1 MPWHI
6 SQTRIFVTLTLAEA
20 AAIGRLTAGGD
31 AEASG
36 ALAKIQKALDGAR
49 APDPQPSAP
58 SPTNDRPGL
67 RAKHYDPRGRQR
79 PMAKA
84 TLPAKRPTTVS
95 METAPAR
102 PVDVDYVPHRDE
114 AGGRWS

>member
-1 MPWHI
+1 MRSPIAH
-6 SQTRIFVTLTLAEA
+6 SRIFVALTLAEA
-20 AAIGRLTAGGD
+20 AAIGRLPPGPDPDAVGGV
-31 AEASG
+31 
-36 ALAKIQKALDGAR
+36 AKIQRALDGAR

-58 SPTNDRPGL
+58 SPTNDLPGL

-95 METAPAR
+95 IDTAPAK
-102 PVDVDYVPHRDE
+102 PVDVDYVPFRDE
-114 AGGRWS
+114 ADGRWR